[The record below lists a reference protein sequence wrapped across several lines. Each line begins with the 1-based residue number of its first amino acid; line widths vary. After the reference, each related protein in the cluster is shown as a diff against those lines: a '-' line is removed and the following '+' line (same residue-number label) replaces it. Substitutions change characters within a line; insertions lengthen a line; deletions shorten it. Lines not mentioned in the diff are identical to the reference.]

1 MAEGIVIKIWNVK
14 ASSSTRSGASQIQS
28 SIDYIENPEKVCI
41 RIADSSQFQMGNELT
56 YVMNDIK
63 TVDGLYV
70 GARHITDIKN
80 ATEEMMQIKEFY
92 GKLDGRVATHGVI
105 SLDVTESDPKNAGK
119 LMLLLDELMQ
129 KVFPD
134 NQVVYAVHT
143 NTENLHIHF
152 ILNTVGLY
160 GKKIHMDNDF
170 MSKVLEPAVNE
181 LAEKYGFTP
190 NEKWN
195 RKKRLEDIPLP
206 QRKMILRGLI
216 DNAIEQTDDFAA
228 FIAYL
233 RADGLTVNVG
243 KNLSLQMDGMQRAM
257 RTGQLGKNYT
267 IEGICQRL
275 STKMDPLVW
284 KSISEEAHYISEKEM
299 LLFTPSKMKN
309 YSDMNQDEKKEAVRM
324 LRLGRN
330 PWEETRNDNWQIQR
344 MSKQLNE
351 IGYVYELVHYYS
363 RGVDNAELALSDI
376 ISRRKNLSE
385 ERKEI
390 RENLKAYKPI
400 ISIYEE
406 MKKYMIRAYLYDA
419 YGRTEYIEDFKRYQE
434 LSDRLMNIY
443 GKSVEEVADYIAD
456 QKAQLIYAK
465 AQDTELNDQ
474 YKIIK
479 NYLDNKKFEVDERG
493 LSFFKA
499 VGHSEAKREAR
510 EYGIFASDMKYITA
524 KDVEDNLIL
533 AGKMDAPVTT
543 LKLTEAMQKTLH
555 ENYEKYVDEHSN
567 IPVDF
572 SIYKDKDDDSMEA
585 RNRYVRRAETV
596 QNLIQAGYTKAQIR
610 FLYELIMA
618 DYGADRIQKMFPTDC
633 TIDEIKNFAKIL

>member
-1 MAEGIVIKIWNVK
+1 MGKKKGGDMAEGIVIKIWNVK

-181 LAEKYGFTP
+181 WAEKYGFTP

-284 KSISEEAHYISEKEM
+284 KSISEEAHYISEEEM

-524 KDVEDNLIL
+524 KDVEDIIVRV
-533 AGKMDAPVTT
+533 VTT
-543 LKLTEAMQKTLH
+543 PDVIDGKNTVTTTVTVLT
-555 ENYEKYVDEHSN
+555 NDEKVVKEISSKYLDAKAFNDALFELSTEYDLRECQTHRKN
-567 IPVDF
+567 I
-572 SIYKDKDDDSMEA
+572 
-585 RNRYVRRAETV
+585 R
-596 QNLIQAGYTKAQIR
+596 
-610 FLYELIMA
+610 
-618 DYGADRIQKMFPTDC
+618 
-633 TIDEIKNFAKIL
+633 KNAL

>member
-1 MAEGIVIKIWNVK
+1 MAEGIVIKIWNVT

-28 SIDYIENPEKVCI
+28 SIDYIENPEKVGI
-41 RIADSSQFQMGNELT
+41 RISDSSQLQMGNELT

-195 RKKRLEDIPLP
+195 RKKMPEAIPLP

-309 YSDMNQDEKKEAVRM
+309 YSDMNQNEKKEVVRM

-376 ISRRKNLSE
+376 ISRRKKLSE

-434 LSDRLMNIY
+434 LSDRLMKIY

-456 QKAQLIYAK
+456 QRAQLIYAK
-465 AQDTELNDQ
+465 AQDVELNDQ
-474 YKIIK
+474 YKLIK
-479 NYLDNKKFEVDERG
+479 NYLDNKRFEVDERG

-524 KDVEDNLIL
+524 KDVEDIIVRV
-533 AGKMDAPVTT
+533 VTT
-543 LKLTEAMQKTLH
+543 PDVIDGKNTVTTTVTVLT
-555 ENYEKYVDEHSN
+555 NDEKVVKEISSKYLDAKAFNDALFELSTEYGLRECQTHRKN
-567 IPVDF
+567 I
-572 SIYKDKDDDSMEA
+572 
-585 RNRYVRRAETV
+585 R
-596 QNLIQAGYTKAQIR
+596 
-610 FLYELIMA
+610 
-618 DYGADRIQKMFPTDC
+618 
-633 TIDEIKNFAKIL
+633 KNAL

>member
-1 MAEGIVIKIWNVK
+1 MAEGIVIKIWNVT

-28 SIDYIENPEKVCI
+28 SIDYIENPEKVGVKL
-41 RIADSSQFQMGNELT
+41 SPTTGMLMGNELT

-70 GARHITDIKN
+70 GARHISDIKN
-80 ATEEMMQIKEFY
+80 GTEEMMQVKEFF

-105 SLDVTESDPKNAGK
+105 SLDASESDPKNAGK

-152 ILNTVGLY
+152 ILNTVGLD
-160 GKKIHMDNDF
+160 GKKIHMDNNF

-181 LAEKYGFTP
+181 LALKYGFTP
-190 NEKWN
+190 NEKWT
-195 RKKRLEDIPLP
+195 KKKEPEALPLV
-206 QRKMILRGLI
+206 QRKLILRGLI
-216 DNAIEQTDDFAA
+216 DNAIEQTDDFAS
-228 FIAYL
+228 FIACL
-233 RADGLTVNVG
+233 RKDGLTVNVG
-243 KNLSLQMDGMQRAM
+243 KNLTLQMEGMQRAM

-267 IEGICQRL
+267 IEGICTRL
-275 STKMDPLVW
+275 STKLDPLVW
-284 KSISEEAHYISEKEM
+284 KSISEEAHYISEREM
-299 LLFTPSKMKN
+299 LLFTPNKMKR
-309 YSDMNQDEKKEAVRM
+309 YRDMETDEKHEAVRL

-330 PWEETRNDNWQIQR
+330 PWEEARTDNWQIQK

-351 IGYVYELVHYYS
+351 IGFVYELVHFYS
-363 RGVDNAELALSDI
+363 RGADNAEAALSDI
-376 ISRRKNLSE
+376 VNRRKSLAA

-400 ISIYEE
+400 ISIYKE
-406 MKKYMIRAYLYDA
+406 MKKYMMRAYLYDA
-419 YGRTEYIEDFKRYQE
+419 YGRTEYIDDFKMYQE
-434 LSDRLMNIY
+434 LSDRLMKIY

-479 NYLDNKKFEVDERG
+479 NYLNDKKFDVDERG

-510 EYGIFASDMKYITA
+510 EYVILASDMKYITA
-524 KDVEDNLIL
+524 KD
-533 AGKMDAPVTT
+533 MDDVIIRVVTT
-543 LKLTEAMQKTLH
+543 PDVIDGKNTVTTTVTVLSNDEKVIKEISSKDYESKAFNEALFELSTEYGLRDCQTHRK
-555 ENYEKYVDEHSN
+555 N
-567 IPVDF
+567 I
-572 SIYKDKDDDSMEA
+572 
-585 RNRYVRRAETV
+585 R
-596 QNLIQAGYTKAQIR
+596 
-610 FLYELIMA
+610 
-618 DYGADRIQKMFPTDC
+618 
-633 TIDEIKNFAKIL
+633 KNAL

>member
-443 GKSVEEVADYIAD
+443 GKTVEEVADYITD

-524 KDVEDNLIL
+524 KDVEDIIVRV
-533 AGKMDAPVTT
+533 VTT
-543 LKLTEAMQKTLH
+543 PDVIDGKNTVTTTVTVLT
-555 ENYEKYVDEHSN
+555 NDEKVVKEISSKYLDAKAFNDALFELSTEYDLRECQTHRKN
-567 IPVDF
+567 I
-572 SIYKDKDDDSMEA
+572 
-585 RNRYVRRAETV
+585 R
-596 QNLIQAGYTKAQIR
+596 
-610 FLYELIMA
+610 
-618 DYGADRIQKMFPTDC
+618 
-633 TIDEIKNFAKIL
+633 KNAL

>member
-1 MAEGIVIKIWNVK
+1 MGKKKGGDMAEGIVIKIWNVK

-524 KDVEDNLIL
+524 KDVEDIIVRV
-533 AGKMDAPVTT
+533 VTT
-543 LKLTEAMQKTLH
+543 PDVIDGKNTVTTTVTVLT
-555 ENYEKYVDEHSN
+555 NDEKVVKEISSKYLDAKAFNDALFELSTEYDLRECQTHRKN
-567 IPVDF
+567 
-572 SIYKDKDDDSMEA
+572 
-585 RNRYVRRAETV
+585 VR
-596 QNLIQAGYTKAQIR
+596 
-610 FLYELIMA
+610 
-618 DYGADRIQKMFPTDC
+618 
-633 TIDEIKNFAKIL
+633 KNAL

>member
-1 MAEGIVIKIWNVK
+1 MGKKKGGDMAEGIVIKIWNVK

-479 NYLDNKKFEVDERG
+479 NYLDNKKCEVDERG

-524 KDVEDNLIL
+524 KDVEDIIVRV
-533 AGKMDAPVTT
+533 VTT
-543 LKLTEAMQKTLH
+543 PDVIDGKNTVTTTVTVLT
-555 ENYEKYVDEHSN
+555 NDEKVVKEISSKYLDAKAFNDALFELSTEYDLRECQTHRKN
-567 IPVDF
+567 I
-572 SIYKDKDDDSMEA
+572 
-585 RNRYVRRAETV
+585 R
-596 QNLIQAGYTKAQIR
+596 
-610 FLYELIMA
+610 
-618 DYGADRIQKMFPTDC
+618 
-633 TIDEIKNFAKIL
+633 KNAL

>member
-1 MAEGIVIKIWNVK
+1 MGKKKGGDMAEGIVIKIWNVK

-524 KDVEDNLIL
+524 KDVEDIIVRV
-533 AGKMDAPVTT
+533 VTT
-543 LKLTEAMQKTLH
+543 PDVIDGKNTVTTTVTVLT
-555 ENYEKYVDEHSN
+555 NDEKVVKEISSKYLDAKAFNDALFELSTEYDLRECQTHRKN
-567 IPVDF
+567 I
-572 SIYKDKDDDSMEA
+572 
-585 RNRYVRRAETV
+585 R
-596 QNLIQAGYTKAQIR
+596 
-610 FLYELIMA
+610 
-618 DYGADRIQKMFPTDC
+618 
-633 TIDEIKNFAKIL
+633 KNAL

>member
-1 MAEGIVIKIWNVK
+1 MGKKKGGDMAEGIVIKIWNVK

-143 NTENLHIHF
+143 NTENIHIHF

-524 KDVEDNLIL
+524 KDVEDIIIRV
-533 AGKMDAPVTT
+533 VTT
-543 LKLTEAMQKTLH
+543 PDLIDGKNTVTTTVTVLT
-555 ENYEKYVDEHSN
+555 NDEKVVKEISSKYLDAKAFNDALFELSTEYDLRECQTHRKN
-567 IPVDF
+567 I
-572 SIYKDKDDDSMEA
+572 
-585 RNRYVRRAETV
+585 R
-596 QNLIQAGYTKAQIR
+596 
-610 FLYELIMA
+610 
-618 DYGADRIQKMFPTDC
+618 
-633 TIDEIKNFAKIL
+633 KNAL

>member
-1 MAEGIVIKIWNVK
+1 MAEGIVIKIWNVT

-28 SIDYIENPEKVCI
+28 SIDYIENPEKVGVKL
-41 RIADSSQFQMGNELT
+41 SPTTGMQMGNELT

-70 GARHITDIKN
+70 GARHISDIKN
-80 ATEEMMQIKEFY
+80 GTEEMMQVKEFF

-105 SLDVTESDPKNAGK
+105 SLDASESDPKNAGK

-152 ILNTVGLY
+152 ILNTVGLD
-160 GKKIHMDNDF
+160 GKKIHMDNNF

-181 LAEKYGFTP
+181 LALKYGFTP
-190 NEKWN
+190 NEKWT
-195 RKKRLEDIPLP
+195 KKKEPEALPLV
-206 QRKMILRGLI
+206 QRKLILRGLI
-216 DNAIEQTDDFAA
+216 DNAIEQTDDFAS
-228 FIAYL
+228 FIACL
-233 RADGLTVNVG
+233 RKDGLTVNVG
-243 KNLSLQMDGMQRAM
+243 KNLTLQMEGMQRAM

-267 IEGICQRL
+267 IEGICTRL
-275 STKMDPLVW
+275 STKLDPLVW
-284 KSISEEAHYISEKEM
+284 KSISEEAHYISEREM
-299 LLFTPSKMKN
+299 LLFTPNKMKR
-309 YSDMNQDEKKEAVRM
+309 YRDMETDEKHEAVRL

-330 PWEETRNDNWQIQR
+330 PWEEARTDNWQIQK

-351 IGYVYELVHYYS
+351 IGFVYELVHFYS
-363 RGVDNAELALSDI
+363 RGADNAEAALSDI
-376 ISRRKNLSE
+376 VNRRKSLAA

-400 ISIYEE
+400 ISIYKE
-406 MKKYMIRAYLYDA
+406 MKKYMMRAYLYDA
-419 YGRTEYIEDFKRYQE
+419 YGRTEYIDDFKMYQE
-434 LSDRLMNIY
+434 LSDRLMKIY

-479 NYLDNKKFEVDERG
+479 NYLNDKKFDVDERG

-510 EYGIFASDMKYITA
+510 EYVILASDMKYITA
-524 KDVEDNLIL
+524 KD
-533 AGKMDAPVTT
+533 MDDVIIRVVTT
-543 LKLTEAMQKTLH
+543 PDVIDGKNTVTTTVTVLSNDEKVIKEISSKDYESKAFNEALFELSTEYGLRDCQTHRK
-555 ENYEKYVDEHSN
+555 N
-567 IPVDF
+567 I
-572 SIYKDKDDDSMEA
+572 
-585 RNRYVRRAETV
+585 R
-596 QNLIQAGYTKAQIR
+596 
-610 FLYELIMA
+610 
-618 DYGADRIQKMFPTDC
+618 
-633 TIDEIKNFAKIL
+633 KNAL

>member
-524 KDVEDNLIL
+524 KDVEDIIVRV
-533 AGKMDAPVTT
+533 VTT
-543 LKLTEAMQKTLH
+543 PDVIDGKNTVTTTVTVLT
-555 ENYEKYVDEHSN
+555 NDEKVVKEISSKYLDAKAFNDALFELSTEDDLRECQTHRKN
-567 IPVDF
+567 I
-572 SIYKDKDDDSMEA
+572 
-585 RNRYVRRAETV
+585 R
-596 QNLIQAGYTKAQIR
+596 
-610 FLYELIMA
+610 
-618 DYGADRIQKMFPTDC
+618 
-633 TIDEIKNFAKIL
+633 KNAI

>member
-1 MAEGIVIKIWNVK
+1 
-14 ASSSTRSGASQIQS
+14 
-28 SIDYIENPEKVCI
+28 
-41 RIADSSQFQMGNELT
+41 MGNELT

-70 GARHITDIKN
+70 GARHISDIKN
-80 ATEEMMQIKEFY
+80 ATEEMMQVKKFF

-105 SLDVTESDPKNAGK
+105 SLDASESDPKNAGK

-152 ILNTVGLY
+152 ILNTVGLD
-160 GKKIHMDNDF
+160 GKKIHMDNNF

-181 LAEKYGFTP
+181 LALKYGFTP
-190 NEKWN
+190 NEKWT
-195 RKKRLEDIPLP
+195 KKKEPEALPLV
-206 QRKMILRGLI
+206 QRKLILRGLI
-216 DNAIEQTDDFAA
+216 DNAIEQTDDFAS

-233 RADGLTVNVG
+233 QADGLTVNVG
-243 KNLSLQMDGMQRAM
+243 KNLSLQMEGMQRAM

-267 IEGICQRL
+267 IEGICTRL
-275 STKMDPLVW
+275 STKLDPLVW
-284 KSISEEAHYISEKEM
+284 KSISEEAHYISEREM
-299 LLFTPSKMKN
+299 LLFTPNKMKR
-309 YSDMNQDEKKEAVRM
+309 YRDMETDEKYEAVRL

-330 PWEETRNDNWQIQR
+330 PWEEARTDNWQIQK

-351 IGYVYELVHYYS
+351 IGFVYELVHFYS
-363 RGVDNAELALSDI
+363 RGADNAEAALSDI
-376 ISRRKNLSE
+376 VNCRKSLAA

-400 ISIYEE
+400 IAIYEE

-419 YGRTEYIEDFKRYQE
+419 YGRTEYIDDFVKYQE
-434 LSDRLMNIY
+434 LSDRLMKIY

-465 AQDTELNDQ
+465 AQETELNDQ
-474 YKIIK
+474 YKIIR
-479 NYLDNKKFEVDERG
+479 NYLNDKKFDVDERG

-510 EYGIFASDMKYITA
+510 EYGILASDMKYITA
-524 KDVEDNLIL
+524 KD
-533 AGKMDAPVTT
+533 MDDVIIRVVTT
-543 LKLTEAMQKTLH
+543 PD
-555 ENYEKYVDEHSN
+555 V
-567 IPVDF
+567 
-572 SIYKDKDDDSMEA
+572 
-585 RNRYVRRAETV
+585 
-596 QNLIQAGYTKAQIR
+596 
-610 FLYELIMA
+610 
-618 DYGADRIQKMFPTDC
+618 
-633 TIDEIKNFAKIL
+633 IDEKNTVTTTVTVLSNDEKVIKEISSKDYESKAFNEVLFELSTEYGLRDCQTHRKNIRKNAL

>member
-1 MAEGIVIKIWNVK
+1 MAEGIVIKIWNVT
-14 ASSSTRSGASQIQS
+14 ASRSTRSGASQIQS
-28 SIDYIENPEKVCI
+28 SIDYIENPEKVGI
-41 RIADSSQFQMGNELT
+41 RISDSSQLQMGNELT

-195 RKKRLEDIPLP
+195 RKKMPEAIPLP

-257 RTGQLGKNYT
+257 QTGQLGKNYT

-299 LLFTPSKMKN
+299 LLFTPSKMIN

-434 LSDRLMNIY
+434 LSDRLMKIY

-456 QKAQLIYAK
+456 QRAQLIYAK
-465 AQDTELNDQ
+465 AQDVELNDQ
-474 YKIIK
+474 YKLIK
-479 NYLDNKKFEVDERG
+479 NYLDNKRFEVDERG

-524 KDVEDNLIL
+524 KDVEDIIVRV
-533 AGKMDAPVTT
+533 VTT
-543 LKLTEAMQKTLH
+543 PDVIDGKNTVTTTVTVLT
-555 ENYEKYVDEHSN
+555 NDEKVVKEISSKYLDAKAFNDALFELSTEYDLRECQTHRKN
-567 IPVDF
+567 I
-572 SIYKDKDDDSMEA
+572 
-585 RNRYVRRAETV
+585 R
-596 QNLIQAGYTKAQIR
+596 
-610 FLYELIMA
+610 
-618 DYGADRIQKMFPTDC
+618 
-633 TIDEIKNFAKIL
+633 KNAL

>member
-1 MAEGIVIKIWNVK
+1 MAEGIVIKIWNVT

-28 SIDYIENPEKVCI
+28 SIDYIENPEKVGVKL
-41 RIADSSQFQMGNELT
+41 SPTTGMQMGNELT

-70 GARHITDIKN
+70 GARHISDIKN
-80 ATEEMMQIKEFY
+80 ATEEMMQVKEFF

-105 SLDVTESDPKNAGK
+105 SLDASESDPKNAGK

-152 ILNTVGLY
+152 ILNTVGLD
-160 GKKIHMDNDF
+160 GKKIHMDNNF

-181 LAEKYGFTP
+181 LALKYGFTP
-190 NEKWN
+190 NEKWT
-195 RKKRLEDIPLP
+195 KKKEPEALPLV
-206 QRKMILRGLI
+206 QRKLILRGLI
-216 DNAIEQTDDFAA
+216 DNAIEQTDDFAS

-233 RADGLTVNVG
+233 QADGLTVNVG
-243 KNLSLQMDGMQRAM
+243 KNLSLQMEGMQRAM

-267 IEGICQRL
+267 IEGICTRL
-275 STKMDPLVW
+275 STKLDPLVW
-284 KSISEEAHYISEKEM
+284 KSISEEAHYISEREM
-299 LLFTPSKMKN
+299 LLFTPNKMKR
-309 YSDMNQDEKKEAVRM
+309 YRDMETDEKYEAVRL

-330 PWEETRNDNWQIQR
+330 PWEEARTDNWQIQK

-351 IGYVYELVHYYS
+351 IGFVYELVHFYS
-363 RGVDNAELALSDI
+363 RGVDNAEAALSDI
-376 ISRRKNLSE
+376 VNCRKSLAA

-400 ISIYEE
+400 TSIYKE
-406 MKKYMIRAYLYDA
+406 MKKHMMRAYLYDA
-419 YGRTEYIEDFKRYQE
+419 YGRTEYIDDFKMYQE
-434 LSDRLMNIY
+434 LSDRIMKIY

-465 AQDTELNDQ
+465 AQDTELNNQ

-479 NYLDNKKFEVDERG
+479 NYLNDKKFEVDERG

-499 VGHSEAKREAR
+499 VGHSEAKRDAR
-510 EYGIFASDMKYITA
+510 EYGILASDMKYITA
-524 KDVEDNLIL
+524 KD
-533 AGKMDAPVTT
+533 MDDVIIRVVTT
-543 LKLTEAMQKTLH
+543 PD
-555 ENYEKYVDEHSN
+555 V
-567 IPVDF
+567 
-572 SIYKDKDDDSMEA
+572 
-585 RNRYVRRAETV
+585 
-596 QNLIQAGYTKAQIR
+596 
-610 FLYELIMA
+610 
-618 DYGADRIQKMFPTDC
+618 
-633 TIDEIKNFAKIL
+633 IDEKNTVTTTVTVLSNDEKVIKEISSKDYESKAFNEVLFELSTEYGLRDCQTHRKNIRKNAL